1 MNADPGVQ
9 RGKLWQLYT
18 NGRTARGTS
27 GNDGLE
33 RESHNELP
41 VESFAAGFSLALSE
55 RFNKFSMENELPV
68 TAGGD
73 VVVPSDAILTLQ
85 QGVWCSSLVMNS
97 GRMFDYYS
105 CQPPLNNNR
114 SLLKVSAIISTLK
127 LFRFTKILNKESHF
141 S

>member
-9 RGKLWQLYT
+9 RGKLWPLYT
-18 NGRTARGTS
+18 KGRTARGTS

-41 VESFAAGFSLALSE
+41 VESLVAGFPVALSE
-55 RFNKFSMENELPV
+55 RFNKFSIENELPV

-85 QGVWCSSLVMNS
+85 KGVWCSSLVMNS
-97 GRMFDYYS
+97 GQIFGCYA

-114 SLLKVSAIISTLK
+114 SLLKVSAIISP
-127 LFRFTKILNKESHF
+127 
-141 S
+141 